1 MSVETKQTE
10 SAGGVVINENGE
22 VLIVNQR
29 GRAWSLPKGH
39 IEAGEEKLAAAKRE
53 IYEESGVNQL
63 ELISELGDYQRYK
76 TSIEGGHDFSEHK
89 TIFMFLFR
97 TSQRELKPID
107 PDNPE
112 ARWVNKSEAADL
124 LTNPKD
130 KEFFRSI
137 ISKLP

>member
-1 MSVETKQTE
+1 
-10 SAGGVVINENGE
+10 
-22 VLIVNQR
+22 
-29 GRAWSLPKGH
+29 
-39 IEAGEEKLAAAKRE
+39 
-53 IYEESGVNQL
+53 
-63 ELISELGDYQRYK
+63 
-76 TSIEGGHDFSEHK
+76 
-89 TIFMFLFR
+89 MFLFR

-112 ARWVNKSEAADL
+112 ARWVNKSEVADL